1 MTATEISVIC
11 AALCM
16 LECGTPSS
24 PRAGELAAVTG
35 DGVPATLAAA
45 PGAHAAARQ
54 PPAPTSQTRS
64 TTASASAFHPDDDLA
79 CSGLATLASEVH
91 LWQVAASPQPHRR
104 KAAALWPTLP
114 AACRGG
120 TFYVA
125 AAELVGHATDAALA
139 TADGAVVVHSAGDA
153 LARGL
158 AAEPDHPRLL
168 AHLAF
173 AADVS
178 PDAKPALP
186 AGACASARGRGDAWG
201 DDAAYVCALAAIHA
215 SDGPT
220 ALAELDRIRTAAAFP
235 DLLVR
240 RAQALALAGKAPEAA
255 ALKKRALDAL
265 DKAPPRFD
273 LTPPTIAALKK
284 KLPVH

>member
-1 MTATEISVIC
+1 MTATEIIIVC

-16 LECGTPSS
+16 QACGTPSS
-24 PRAGELAAVTG
+24 PHASEPTAATG
-35 DGVPATLAAA
+35 DGVPARLAE

-54 PPAPTSQTRS
+54 SPGPTSQTRS
-64 TTASASAFHPDDDLA
+64 TAANASAFHPDDDPA
-79 CSGLATLASEVH
+79 CGGLATLASEVH

-104 KAAALWPTLP
+104 KVAALWPTLP

-120 TFYVA
+120 TFYLA

-139 TADGAVVVHSAGDA
+139 TADGAVVMHSAGDA

-173 AADVS
+173 AADIS

-186 AGACASARGRGDAWG
+186 PGACANARGRGDKWG

-220 ALAELDRIRTAAAFP
+220 ALVELDRIHSAAAFP

-240 RAQALALAGKAPEAA
+240 RAQALALAGKDPEAA

-265 DKAPPRFD
+265 AKAPPRFD
-273 LTPPTIAALKK
+273 LTPATIAALKK
-284 KLPVH
+284 KLPAH

>member
-1 MTATEISVIC
+1 MTATEIVMVC

-16 LECGTPSS
+16 QACGTPSS
-24 PRAGELAAVTG
+24 PHTSEPAAATG
-35 DGVPATLAAA
+35 DGEPAKLAAE
-45 PGAHAAARQ
+45 PGPHAAARQ
-54 PPAPTSQTRS
+54 SPAPASHTGS
-64 TTASASAFHPDDDLA
+64 TAVRAFHPDDDPA
-79 CSGLATLASEVH
+79 CGELATLTSEVH

-104 KAAALWPTLP
+104 KVAALWPTLP

-120 TFYVA
+120 TFYLA
-125 AAELVGHATDAALA
+125 AAELVGHAADTALA

-153 LARGL
+153 LERGL
-158 AAEPDHPRLL
+158 TAEPDHPSLL

-173 AADVS
+173 AADIS

-186 AGACASARGRGDAWG
+186 TSACASARGRGDAWG

-215 SDGPT
+215 SDGQT
-220 ALAELDRIRTAAAFP
+220 ALAELDRIRSAGAFP

-240 RAQALALAGKAPEAA
+240 RAQALALAGKAQEAA

-265 DKAPPRFD
+265 VKAPPRFD
-273 LTPPTIAALKK
+273 LTPAAIAALKK
-284 KLPVH
+284 KLPAR